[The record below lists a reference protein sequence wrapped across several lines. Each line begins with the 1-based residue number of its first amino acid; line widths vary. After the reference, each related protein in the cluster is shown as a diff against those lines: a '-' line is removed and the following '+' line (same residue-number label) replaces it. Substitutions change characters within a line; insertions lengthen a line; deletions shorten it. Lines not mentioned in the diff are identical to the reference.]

1 MLKNIIA
8 LKTWTRKLGCAFAFF
23 GLSLPLV
30 NSAFAISAGCTAWN
44 VTNPNNDGLLA
55 TNVAFSAW
63 EVAKITFTHNS
74 GASPNNYTYTYTDN
88 NNAANSRSAT
98 AGSTTTGETVTLTIQ
113 IPADTTDGRLFW
125 NASGTTALYSFT
137 GNCVAGTEPV
147 IKAST
152 SSASTTAAVISAVS
166 RSQTTVIQRNIASR
180 VSSAISTD
188 NNSSTDN
195 VQRPP
200 PSMRETGTHRTGLT
214 GATASDDPDSITDR
228 NEALRLMAMM
238 GSFDSST
245 GHGMNMLGLGPAD
258 PGNNGDIGGV
268 SDIDGRSALQ
278 SESPFTVWGHGSFT
292 SVESNYVNGA
302 TNNSYDGDVWGYS
315 VGLDYKFADA
325 LIAGLSLGYTDTDL
339 STAFNNGSYK
349 ETGWTASPYVIYR
362 PMPNLNIVAE
372 AGYGI
377 GDIGVTRGNSTT
389 FGTTESDMWYAAL
402 STSYRIQA
410 HDTLP
415 VSLTPSMAFI
425 AARKTVDG
433 YRESDGTAVGG
444 TTSNTRQ
451 IKPAIEA
458 AYRFTPTQ
466 SLTIT
471 PFLETGLIY
480 DFTDETNNDKNAF
493 NIGGGVRLF
502 ESAIGL
508 NAALEGSYL
517 AGRSDYT
524 QYTIGGTITYG
535 FALTNQDGQQVGILT
550 PSFSSDLN
558 EYGNQRLQAGVGF
571 DRGRFSSQVAVE
583 HMMSGISDADNAA
596 PIAGDSRV
604 SVRMSMPF

>member
-1 MLKNIIA
+1 VLKNIIA

-200 PSMRETGTHRTGLT
+200 PSMRETGTHRTGL
-214 GATASDDPDSITDR
+214 APPPVMI
-228 NEALRLMAMM
+228 
-238 GSFDSST
+238 
-245 GHGMNMLGLGPAD
+245 
-258 PGNNGDIGGV
+258 
-268 SDIDGRSALQ
+268 
-278 SESPFTVWGHGSFT
+278 
-292 SVESNYVNGA
+292 
-302 TNNSYDGDVWGYS
+302 
-315 VGLDYKFADA
+315 
-325 LIAGLSLGYTDTDL
+325 LIASP
-339 STAFNNGSYK
+339 TA
-349 ETGWTASPYVIYR
+349 
-362 PMPNLNIVAE
+362 
-372 AGYGI
+372 
-377 GDIGVTRGNSTT
+377 TRRCG
-389 FGTTESDMWYAAL
+389 
-402 STSYRIQA
+402 
-410 HDTLP
+410 
-415 VSLTPSMAFI
+415 
-425 AARKTVDG
+425 
-433 YRESDGTAVGG
+433 
-444 TTSNTRQ
+444 
-451 IKPAIEA
+451 
-458 AYRFTPTQ
+458 
-466 SLTIT
+466 
-471 PFLETGLIY
+471 
-480 DFTDETNNDKNAF
+480 
-493 NIGGGVRLF
+493 
-502 ESAIGL
+502 
-508 NAALEGSYL
+508 
-517 AGRSDYT
+517 
-524 QYTIGGTITYG
+524 
-535 FALTNQDGQQVGILT
+535 
-550 PSFSSDLN
+550 
-558 EYGNQRLQAGVGF
+558 
-571 DRGRFSSQVAVE
+571 
-583 HMMSGISDADNAA
+583 
-596 PIAGDSRV
+596 
-604 SVRMSMPF
+604 